1 MNRPEID
8 RTRFAIICI
17 DNGNTCVAERSVNRE
32 HAHCRK
38 LKIGRRAFNPESFQ
52 GQLGIDNFQSNRF
65 TQGKMLNTLRKRA
78 VAEKLI
84 GLLDLFGGQQL
95 SSSWRHSSECSLI
108 NTSLQRGAFNARSAE
123 PLQRFFYSGAKPLKW
138 FKELSMV
145 FATPLKRGV
154 NEIPLVLGIVLLS
167 ASSSLATTK
176 GLSQIVTPDLQGE
189 GDLSLSLQIQDKRIA
204 NPYELQAELG
214 LTKWAEV
221 AVFRGFQPDEWILGT
236 EIGLLTKEPYLLSV
250 GFVNW
255 SPHLDVD
262 PQPYIEAGYYTEHHK
277 VIVGA
282 IHAGYKNEAI
292 LGYAYDF
299 NKRWRVQVDWQ
310 SGSENSSTIGFTC
323 NVTPD
328 FQFNPAIYFS
338 NDDPRRL
345 MGYIVFTYTFHLLHG
360 KQESSASSSK

>member
-1 MNRPEID
+1 LVQHGID
-8 RTRFAIICI
+8 KFVNTRFTR
-17 DNGNTCVAERSVNRE
+17 GEM
-32 HAHCRK
+32 
-38 LKIGRRAFNPESFQ
+38 
-52 GQLGIDNFQSNRF
+52 SN
-65 TQGKMLNTLRKRA
+65 
-78 VAEKLI
+78 
-84 GLLDLFGGQQL
+84 GLLKRTSNKELISRVKIIVVMITIL
-95 SSSWRHSSECSLI
+95 SSV
-108 NTSLQRGAFNARSAE
+108 
-123 PLQRFFYSGAKPLKW
+123 P
-138 FKELSMV
+138 
-145 FATPLKRGV
+145 
-154 NEIPLVLGIVLLS
+154 
-167 ASSSLATTK
+167 SSLATTK
-176 GLSQIVTPDLQGE
+176 GLSQIVTPDLQPE

-221 AVFRGFQPDEWILGT
+221 AVFRGFQPDDWIFGT
-236 EIGLLTKEPYLLSV
+236 EIGLLTKEPFLLSV

-299 NKRWRVQVDWQ
+299 NERWRVQFDWQ

-323 NVTPD
+323 NVTRD

-338 NDDPRRL
+338 NDDLSRV
-345 MGYIVFTYTFHLLHG
+345 MGYIVFTYTFHLWG
-360 KQESSASSSK
+360 DKNDKSASSDKMH